1 MLEASFLSYYR
12 RPDAPRGR
20 TRKTHAEVGERS
32 EEMSFIDQPAAQPSR
47 IPYINDNY
55 LANEQELV
63 RALAEQ
69 ADPGESA
76 RQKIMNTAAQLVRAV
91 RKNTKNDGG
100 IEAFLKTY
108 DLSSD
113 EGVLLMCIAE
123 ALLRIPDAD
132 TADRLIADKITS
144 ANWKDH
150 VGTSDSLFVNASTW
164 GLMLTGKIL
173 TLDEIAG
180 ANPTKMLGKLV
191 SRAGEPVVR
200 TAMRQAM
207 KIMGHQFVMGR
218 NIGEALKRA
227 MKSTDLPYRY
237 SFDMLGES
245 ALTAADAQRY
255 LDNYHAG
262 IKSIGDAHVE
272 SADVFS
278 APGISVK
285 LSALHP
291 RYEFS
296 HETRV
301 MKELV
306 PNVLELAQHA
316 REIGIGLTID
326 SEEAHRFEMWLN
338 IFEEVYRD
346 PSLDGWDGLGV
357 ALQTYQRRGNDGLRF
372 LIDLASEIGRRIPVR
387 LVKGAYW
394 DSEVKWA
401 QEQGLDSYPVYTR
414 KSHSDVSYLA
424 AARTA
429 LAAEDKIYAQFA
441 THNAHT
447 LASVLHYAGSRRDYE
462 FQRLHGMG
470 EELYAEVVDPEK
482 HDRPCRVYAPVGN
495 HEDLLPYLVRRLL
508 ENGSNTSFVN
518 KIADESIDVQDIIAD
533 PLATARSH
541 DYAAHDRIPTPADI
555 FQPERSN
562 SVGINI
568 ANRSVSKQLLAEL
581 EEAAAK
587 PITAKPIVGGKEL
600 DGPEEPS
607 VNPANVAE
615 IVGVCHQASSDA
627 VIKAIDI
634 SVAAQPA
641 WCRLGAYERDKI
653 LNRAADLY
661 EKHRDELLGLIV
673 REGGRSIPDAISELR
688 EAVDFMRYYGAQ
700 AKKHFGEPIVLPGP
714 TGERN
719 TMSMRGK
726 GVFIAISPWNFPLAI
741 FTGQVT
747 AALAAGNAVLAK
759 PAAPTPLIA
768 YRAIQLLHEAGVP
781 ADVLHYVPCGGRMI
795 GEAGVADPRI
805 AGVVFTG
812 STGVAQT
819 INQTLAHRD
828 GPIGTL
834 IAETGGQNAMFVDSS
849 ALPEQVVHDSIYSAF
864 NSAGQRCS
872 ALRLLC
878 VQEEIEPRTLDL
890 LKGYME
896 ELTIGDPRHLSTDV
910 GPCIDD
916 PSRQGLAKHVERM
929 AKEQKIVHR
938 CTLPE
943 GSDIGTYFAPTLV
956 EIDDISALT
965 EEQFGPILHVVKF
978 KSRHLDD
985 MVKAVNGTGF
995 GLTMGLHS
1003 RIDSRVAGLAADCGA
1018 GNLYVNRNMI
1028 GAVVGVQPF
1037 GGRGLSGTGPKAG
1050 GPHYVQR
1057 FGTEFTLSN
1066 NISAVGGNAS
1076 LLTLGSD

>member
-1 MLEASFLSYYR
+1 MSFL
-12 RPDAPRGR
+12 
-20 TRKTHAEVGERS
+20 
-32 EEMSFIDQPAAQPSR
+32 DQPAARPSR
-47 IPYINDNY
+47 IPYINENY
-55 LANEQELV
+55 LAEERALV
-63 RALAEQ
+63 RELAEE
-69 ADPGESA
+69 ADPGASA
-76 RQKIMNTAAQLVRAV
+76 RRKIQATAEQLVRAV
-91 RKNTKNDGG
+91 RKNQENDSG
-100 IEAFLKTY
+100 IEAFLQKY

-132 TADRLIADKITS
+132 TADRLIADKIT
-144 ANWKDH
+144 AAKWQDH
-150 VGTSDSLFVNASTW
+150 IGTSDSLFVNASTW
-164 GLMLTGKIL
+164 GLMLTGRIL
-173 TLDEIAG
+173 TLEDIG
-180 ANPTKMLGKLV
+180 TGNPTRMLGKLV
-191 SRAGEPVVR
+191 SSAGEPVVR

-218 NIGEALKRA
+218 TIGEALRRA
-227 MKSTDLPYRY
+227 TKSNDLPYRY

-245 ALTAADAQRY
+245 ALTAADAARY
-255 LDNYHAG
+255 LESYHAG
-262 IKSIGDAHVE
+262 IRSIGDAHVE

-291 RYEFS
+291 RYEYT
-296 HETRV
+296 HEDRI
-301 MKELV
+301 MAELV
-306 PNVLELAQHA
+306 PDVLELARHA
-316 REIGIGLTID
+316 KEIGIGLTID
-326 SEEAHRFEMWLN
+326 SEEAHRFEMWLE
-338 IFEEVYRD
+338 IFERVYRD
-346 PSLDGWDGLGV
+346 PSLRDWDGFGV
-357 ALQTYQRRGNDGLRF
+357 ALQTYQRRGRDGLRF
-372 LIDLASEIGRRIPVR
+372 LIDLAEDVGRRIPVR

-394 DSEVKWA
+394 DSEIKWA
-401 QEQGLDSYPVYTR
+401 QEQGLESYPVFTR

-424 AARTA
+424 AAQAA
-429 LAAEDKIYAQFA
+429 LAAGEKIYAQFA

-470 EELYAEVVDPEK
+470 EELYAEVVDPDK

-518 KIADESIDVQDIIAD
+518 KIADESIEVDDIVAD
-533 PLATARSH
+533 PLETAAAH
-541 DYAAHDRIPTPADI
+541 DYAAHDRIPAPNDI
-555 FQPERSN
+555 FQPERTN
-562 SVGINI
+562 SHGINLP
-568 ANRSVSKQLLAEL
+568 NRAVSRQLLEEL
-581 EEAAAK
+581 EAASAK
-587 PITAKPIVGGKEL
+587 HITAKPIIGGTAVEGEV
-600 DGPEEPS
+600 DES
-607 VNPANVAE
+607 VNPADTSE
-615 IVGVCHQASSDA
+615 IVGVCHQAAASD
-627 VIKAIDI
+627 IEKAIDI
-634 SVAAQPA
+634 AVAAQPV
-641 WCRLGAYERDKI
+641 WNRRGAEERAAI

-661 EKHRDELLGLIV
+661 ESHRDELISLIV
-673 REGGRSIPDAISELR
+673 REGGRTIPDAISELR

-700 AKKHFGEPIVLPGP
+700 AKKFFGEPIRLPGP
-714 TGERN
+714 TGEHN
-719 TMSMRGK
+719 SYVLRGK

-741 FTGQVT
+741 YTGQIT

-759 PAAPTPLIA
+759 PAAPTTLVG
-768 YRAIQLLHEAGVP
+768 YRAIRLLHEAGVP
-781 ADVLHYVPCGGRMI
+781 QDVLHFVPCGGRLI
-795 GEAGVADPRI
+795 GEHGVADPRI

-819 INQTLAHRD
+819 INQTLARRD

-849 ALPEQVVHDSIYSAF
+849 ALPEQVVHDAIYSAF

-872 ALRLLC
+872 ALRVLC
-878 VQEEIEPRTLDL
+878 VQQDIEPRTLDL

-896 ELTIGDPRHLSTDV
+896 ELTIGDPRHLHTDV

-916 PSRQGLAKHVERM
+916 PSRRTLAAHVERM
-929 AKEQKIVHR
+929 GREQRIVHR
-938 CTLPE
+938 CTLSAE
-943 GSDIGTYFAPTLV
+943 HDKGTFFAPTLV
-956 EIDDISALT
+956 EIDNVSALT

-978 KSRHLDD
+978 RSRHLDK
-985 MVKAVNGTGF
+985 MVEAVNRTGF
-995 GLTMGLHS
+995 GLTMGIHS
-1003 RIDSRVAGLAADCGA
+1003 RIDSRIAGVAADCGA

-1076 LLTLGSD
+1076 LLRLGSD

>member
-1 MLEASFLSYYR
+1 
-12 RPDAPRGR
+12 
-20 TRKTHAEVGERS
+20 
-32 EEMSFIDQPAAQPSR
+32 MSFMDQPAARDGS

-55 LANEQELV
+55 LADEQELV
-63 RALAEQ
+63 RKLAGE
-69 ADPGESA
+69 ADAGELVRS
-76 RQKIMNTAAQLVRAV
+76 KIMETAAQLVRAV
-91 RKNTKNDGG
+91 RKNTSDESG
-100 IEAFLKTY
+100 IEAFLQQY

-132 TADRLIADKITS
+132 TADRLIADKIT
-144 ANWKDH
+144 AAKWQDH
-150 VGTSDSLFVNASTW
+150 IGTSDSLFVNASTW

-173 TLDEIAG
+173 TLEEIG
-180 ANPTKMLGKLV
+180 TGNPSRMLGKLV

-218 NIGEALKRA
+218 TIGDALKRA
-227 MKSTDLPYRY
+227 MKNTDLPYRY

-255 LDNYHAG
+255 LENYHEG
-262 IKSIGDAHVE
+262 IKSIGAANVD

-291 RYEFS
+291 RYEYS
-296 HETRV
+296 HEDRV
-301 MKELV
+301 MAELV
-306 PNVLELAQHA
+306 PHVLELAQHA
-316 REIGIGLTID
+316 KDIGIGLTID
-326 SEEAHRFEMWLN
+326 SEEAHRFEMWLG
-338 IFEEVYRD
+338 IFERIYRD
-346 PSLDGWDGLGV
+346 PSLEGWDGLGV
-357 ALQTYQRRGNDGLRF
+357 ALQTYQRRGRDGLRF
-372 LIDLASEIGRRIPVR
+372 LIELAGDVGRRIPVR

-401 QEQGLDSYPVYTR
+401 QEQGLESYPVFTR
-414 KSHSDVSYLA
+414 KSHSDISYLA
-424 AARTA
+424 AARAA
-429 LAAEDKIYAQFA
+429 LDAGDRIYAQFA

-447 LASVLHYAGSRRDYE
+447 LASVLHFAGGRRDYE

-470 EELYAEVVDPEK
+470 EELYAEVVDPDK

-518 KIADESIDVQDIIAD
+518 KIADESIEIEDIIAD
-533 PLATARSH
+533 PLETAANH
-541 DYAAHDRIPTPADI
+541 DYAAHDRIPRPTDI
-555 FQPERSN
+555 FQPERDN
-562 SVGINI
+562 SQGVNL
-568 ANRSVSKQLLAEL
+568 ADRSVSRALMAEL
-581 EEAAAK
+581 EAASRQG
-587 PITAKPIVGGKEL
+587 ITAKPIVGGKEL
-600 DGPEEPS
+600 DGAEEPS
-607 VNPANVAE
+607 VNPANISEV
-615 IVGVCHQASSDA
+615 IGVCHQATADG
-627 VIKAIDI
+627 IRQAIDL
-634 SVAAQPA
+634 SVAGQPS
-641 WCRLGAYERDKI
+641 WDRIGAEGRAAV

-661 EKHRDELLGLIV
+661 EAHRDELLGLIV
-673 REGGRSIPDAISELR
+673 REGGRTIPDAISELR

-719 TMSMRGK
+719 TYTMRGK

-741 FTGQVT
+741 YTGQIT

-759 PAAPTPLIA
+759 PAAPTTLVA
-768 YRAIQLLHEAGVP
+768 YRAIRLLHEAGVP
-781 ADVLHYVPCGGRMI
+781 PDVLHFVPCSGRVI
-795 GEAGVADPRI
+795 GECGVADPRV

-828 GPIGTL
+828 GPIATL

-849 ALPEQVVHDSIYSAF
+849 ALPEQVVHDAIFSAF

-872 ALRLLC
+872 ALRVLC

-896 ELTIGDPRHLSTDV
+896 ELTIGDPRLLSTDV

-916 PSRQGLAKHVERM
+916 PSRQTLAAHVERM
-929 AKEQKIVHR
+929 AKEQRIVHR
-938 CTLPE
+938 CALPE
-943 GSDIGTYFAPTLV
+943 SAEAGTFFAPTLV
-956 EIDDISALT
+956 EIDDINALT

-978 KSRHLDD
+978 KSRHLDK
-985 MVKAVNGTGF
+985 MVEAVNGTGF

-1003 RIDSRVAGLAADCGA
+1003 RIDSRVAGVAANSRA

>member
-1 MLEASFLSYYR
+1 
-12 RPDAPRGR
+12 
-20 TRKTHAEVGERS
+20 
-32 EEMSFIDQPAAQPSR
+32 MSFIDQPAAQPSS

-55 LANEQELV
+55 LADEQTIVRELV
-63 RALAEQ
+63 ARA
-69 ADPGESA
+69 DTGESA
-76 RQKIMNTAAQLVRAV
+76 RGKILDTAAQLVRAV
-91 RKNTKNDGG
+91 RKNTSNDGG
-100 IEAFLKTY
+100 IEAFLQQY

-113 EGVLLMCIAE
+113 EGVLLMCVAE

-132 TADRLIADKITS
+132 TADRLIADKIT
-144 ANWKDH
+144 AAKWQDH

-173 TLDEIAG
+173 TMDDMATG
-180 ANPTKMLGKLV
+180 NPTRLLGKLV

-245 ALTAADAQRY
+245 ALTAEDALRY
-255 LDNYHAG
+255 LENYHEG
-262 IKSIGDAHVE
+262 IKSIANGPQVDAP
-272 SADVFS
+272 DVFS

-291 RYEFS
+291 RYEYS
-296 HETRV
+296 HEDRV
-301 MKELV
+301 MAELV
-306 PNVLELAQHA
+306 PAVLELAKHA
-316 REIGIGLTID
+316 KEVGIGLTID
-326 SEEAHRFEMWLN
+326 SEEAHRLEMWLG
-338 IFEEVYRD
+338 IFERIYRD
-346 PSLDGWDGLGV
+346 PALDGWEGFGV
-357 ALQTYQRRGNDGLRF
+357 ALQTYQRRGNDALRF
-372 LIDLASEIGRRIPVR
+372 LIELAADVGRRIPVR

-401 QEQGLDSYPVYTR
+401 QEQGLSSYPVFTR
-414 KSHSDVSYLA
+414 KSHSDISYLA
-424 AARTA
+424 AARAA
-429 LAAEDKIYAQFA
+429 LDAGDKIYAQFA

-447 LASVLHYAGSRRDYE
+447 LASILHFAGSRRDYE

-470 EELYAEVVDPEK
+470 EELYAEVVDPAK

-518 KIADESIDVQDIIAD
+518 KIADESIDVMDIVAD
-533 PLATARSH
+533 PLELAARH
-541 DYAAHDRIPTPADI
+541 DYAAHDRIPTPGDI
-555 FQPERSN
+555 FQPERDN
-562 SVGINI
+562 SHGVNLPD
-568 ANRSVSKQLLAEL
+568 RSVSRQLLADL
-581 EEAAAK
+581 EAASMK
-587 PITAKPIVGGKEL
+587 PITAKPIIGGKEMN
-600 DGPEEPS
+600 GKESPS
-607 VNPANVAE
+607 VNPANTSEV
-615 IVGVCHQASSDA
+615 IGMCHQANEEQVDR
-627 VIKAIDI
+627 AIDL

-641 WCRLGAYERDKI
+641 WNRLGGEERSTI
-653 LNRAADLY
+653 LNRAADLF
-661 EKHRDELLGLIV
+661 EKHSDELLRLCV
-673 REGGRSIPDAISELR
+673 MEGGRSIPDSISELR

-700 AKKHFGEPIVLPGP
+700 ARKHYGEPIVLPGP

-719 TMSMRGK
+719 TYSMRGR

-759 PAAPTPLIA
+759 PAAPTPLVA
-768 YRAIQLLHEAGVP
+768 YRAVQLLHEAGVSP
-781 ADVLHYVPCGGRMI
+781 DVLHFIPGSGRLV
-795 GEAGVADPRI
+795 GERAVADPRV

-812 STGVAQT
+812 STEVAQT

-828 GPIGTL
+828 GPIGVL

-849 ALPEQVVHDSIYSAF
+849 ALPEQVVHDAIFSAF

-890 LKGYME
+890 LKGYMD
-896 ELTIGDPRHLSTDV
+896 ELVIGDPRHLSTDV
-910 GPCIDD
+910 GPVIDD
-916 PSRQGLAKHVERM
+916 PSRVTLGAHVERM
-929 AKEQKIVHR
+929 AQEQTLVHR
-938 CTLPE
+938 CALPAE
-943 GSDIGTYFAPTLV
+943 TSIGTYFAPTLV
-956 EIDDISALT
+956 EIDDISALKR
-965 EEQFGPILHVVKF
+965 EEFGPVLHVLKF
-978 KSRHLDD
+978 KSRHLDK
-985 MVKAVNGTGF
+985 MVAAVNATGF
-995 GLTMGLHS
+995 GLTMGIHS
-1003 RIDSRVAGLAADCGA
+1003 RIDSRIAGLAADCGA

-1050 GPHYVQR
+1050 GPNYVQR

>member
-1 MLEASFLSYYR
+1 
-12 RPDAPRGR
+12 
-20 TRKTHAEVGERS
+20 
-32 EEMSFIDQPAAQPSR
+32 MSFVDQPAARESS
-47 IPYINDNY
+47 ISYINENY
-55 LANEQELV
+55 LADEQEIV
-63 RALAEQ
+63 RKLAAE
-69 ADPGESA
+69 ADPGDSA
-76 RQKIMNTAAQLVRAV
+76 REKIQDTAAQLVRAV
-91 RKNTKNDGG
+91 RRNTKNDGG
-100 IEAFLKTY
+100 IEAFLKQY
-108 DLSSD
+108 DLSSA
-113 EGVLLMCIAE
+113 EGVLLMCVAE

-132 TADRLIADKITS
+132 TADRLIADKIT
-144 ANWKDH
+144 AARWQDH

-173 TLDEIAG
+173 TLDEIAKG
-180 ANPTKMLGKLV
+180 NPTKMLGRLV

-218 NIGEALKRA
+218 SIGEALKRA

-255 LDNYHAG
+255 LENYHAG
-262 IKSIGDAHVE
+262 IQSIGDARVE

-291 RYEFS
+291 RYEYS
-296 HETRV
+296 HEERV
-301 MKELV
+301 MAELV
-306 PNVLELAQHA
+306 PEVLELAKHA
-316 REIGIGLTID
+316 KDIGIGLTID
-326 SEEAHRFEMWLN
+326 SEEAHRFEMWLG
-338 IFEEVYRD
+338 IFERIYRD
-346 PSLDGWDGLGV
+346 PSLKGWDGLGV
-357 ALQTYQRRGNDGLRF
+357 ALQTYQRRGRDGLRF
-372 LIDLASEIGRRIPVR
+372 LIDLAGDVGRRIPVR

-401 QEQGLDSYPVYTR
+401 QEQGLESYPVFTR

-424 AARTA
+424 AARAA
-429 LAAEDKIYAQFA
+429 LGAKDKIYAQFA
-441 THNAHT
+441 THNAHS
-447 LASVLHYAGSRRDYE
+447 LASILHYAGPRRDYE

-533 PLATARSH
+533 PLKTAAAH
-541 DYAAHDRIPTPADI
+541 DYAAHDRIPAPVDI
-555 FQPERSN
+555 FQPERNN
-562 SVGINI
+562 SHGVNL
-568 ANRSVSKQLLAEL
+568 ADRSVSKQLLADL
-581 EEAAAK
+581 EAASKKA
-587 PITAKPIVGGKEL
+587 ITAKPIIGGKEVS
-600 DGPEEPS
+600 GKEQRS
-607 VNPANVAE
+607 VNPANTAE
-615 IVGVCHQASSDA
+615 IIGVCHQAAAEHVD
-627 VIKAIDI
+627 KAIEL
-634 SVAAQPA
+634 SVAAQPS
-641 WCRLGAYERDKI
+641 WDRLGAYERSDI
-653 LNRAADLY
+653 LNRAADLF
-661 EKHRDELLGLIV
+661 ETHQDELIDLCV
-673 REGGRSIPDAISELR
+673 REGGRTIPDCISELR

-719 TMSMRGK
+719 TYSMRGK

-781 ADVLHYVPCGGRMI
+781 PDVLHFVPCGGRLM
-795 GEAGVADPRI
+795 GERAVADPRV

-849 ALPEQVVHDSIYSAF
+849 ALPEQVVHDSIFSAF

-896 ELTIGDPRHLSTDV
+896 QLTIGDPKHLSTDV

-916 PSRQGLAKHVERM
+916 PSRHILAAHVERM
-929 AKEQKIVHR
+929 GKEQKVVHR
-938 CTLPE
+938 CTLP
-943 GSDIGTYFAPTLV
+943 GGTGAGTFFAPTLV

-965 EEQFGPILHVVKF
+965 EEQFGPILHVVRF
-978 KSRHLDD
+978 KSRHLD
-985 MVKAVNGTGF
+985 KAVAAVNNTGF
-995 GLTMGLHS
+995 GLTMGIHS
-1003 RIDSRVAGLAADCGA
+1003 RIDSRVAGLAADSGA

-1050 GPHYVQR
+1050 GPNYVQR
-1057 FGTEFTLSN
+1057 FGSEFTMSN

-1076 LLTLGSD
+1076 LLTMGSD